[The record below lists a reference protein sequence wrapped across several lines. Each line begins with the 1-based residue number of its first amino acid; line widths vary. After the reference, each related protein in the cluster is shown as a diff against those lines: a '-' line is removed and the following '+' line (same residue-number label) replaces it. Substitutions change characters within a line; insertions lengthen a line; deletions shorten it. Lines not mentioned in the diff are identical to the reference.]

1 VLKAEGKAARIL
13 EDGKATAQAIELM
26 REQWQDG
33 DTHDLFLIQLLPE
46 LLDKVT
52 SVVSDNLRVDK
63 LTILDGGDGSG
74 IPSYVNNLT
83 GSAVAMLEQLK
94 NATGIDIEK
103 LAQGATKDNAADV
116 PKELG

>member
-1 VLKAEGKAARIL
+1 MLPVGVAALVVEPDLEQAGLGLEPLEPDVAPTVAE
-13 EDGKATAQAIELM
+13 
-26 REQWQDG
+26 
-33 DTHDLFLIQLLPE
+33 
-46 LLDKVT
+46 
-52 SVVSDNLRVDK
+52 NLRVDK

-74 IPSYVNNLT
+74 VPSYVNNLT
-83 GSAVAMLEQLK
+83 GSAIAMLEQLK